1 MNGEPTRDGGPPGEA
16 TDPKEMLAFCHQVTE
31 RYGQRAVARMLNVSR
46 SVLQRCI
53 QTETLTPAL
62 EEGLR
67 NLRGTSSEGT
77 VQRPLQ
83 LREDAG
89 GEEDGELPPDGGWE
103 QDLQEALAR
112 IERLEQIVVALQ
124 GELADLRAQQA
135 DFTTVSGGARE
146 PSTPVTPAPTTRRR
160 VIGEMLSARNDEE
173 YGEAAPLVREWRAA
187 REERSQARTKLV
199 EAMAEERM
207 RVAELTLIEEHG
219 LTLPPERQPW
229 NEYDRQEQLVWR
241 RRALIRTRKER
252 VKAEWWR
259 GLRRAISLGQW
270 KN

>member
-16 TDPKEMLAFCHQVTE
+16 TDAKEMLAFCQQVTE

-103 QDLQEALAR
+103 QERGADEEDLQEALAR
-112 IERLEQIVVALQ
+112 IERLEQIVAALQ

-146 PSTPVTPAPTTRRR
+146 PSTPVTPAP
-160 VIGEMLSARNDEE
+160 
-173 YGEAAPLVREWRAA
+173 PLRP
-187 REERSQARTKLV
+187 L
-199 EAMAEERM
+199 
-207 RVAELTLIEEHG
+207 
-219 LTLPPERQPW
+219 
-229 NEYDRQEQLVWR
+229 
-241 RRALIRTRKER
+241 
-252 VKAEWWR
+252 R
-259 GLRRAISLGQW
+259 G
-270 KN
+270 

>member
-16 TDPKEMLAFCHQVTE
+16 TDAKEMLAFCQQVTE

-83 LREDAG
+83 LTEDAG
-89 GEEDGELPPDGGWE
+89 GEEDGELPPDDGWE
-103 QDLQEALAR
+103 EDLQEALAR
-112 IERLEQIVVALQ
+112 IERLEQIVAALQ

-135 DFTTVSGGARE
+135 EFTTVSGGARA
-146 PSTPVTPAPTTRRR
+146 PALPAAGDAAGPLRAVVLQPERPWDGGPPLR
-160 VIGEMLSARNDEE
+160 GRLSA
-173 YGEAAPLVREWRAA
+173 AVRGA
-187 REERSQARTKLV
+187 
-199 EAMAEERM
+199 
-207 RVAELTLIEEHG
+207 
-219 LTLPPERQPW
+219 
-229 NEYDRQEQLVWR
+229 
-241 RRALIRTRKER
+241 
-252 VKAEWWR
+252 
-259 GLRRAISLGQW
+259 
-270 KN
+270 